1 MDMSCRL
8 FCHNQLRSTQIRIFS
23 GTPRL
28 TGTGEPLQVKECHL
42 AVERP
47 HSPNSV
53 SKKRLDFKSIH
64 LSPVQKNMFDSTC
77 VSNRLEGLWSL
88 SNDPAHMRFF
98 LPLQAAHLK
107 CRYKTQTCFVYLCI
121 VVFYVSEQQLKHS
134 SEGLRLKHVTVLS
147 L

>member
-64 LSPVQKNMFDSTC
+64 LSPVQKNMFDSAC

-88 SNDPAHMRFF
+88 SNDPAHMRIFS
-98 LPLQAAHLK
+98 P
-107 CRYKTQTCFVYLCI
+107 CRQHTSNVGIKR
-121 VVFYVSEQQLKHS
+121 KHPSFICLS
-134 SEGLRLKHVTVLS
+134 SLFSTFRNNN
-147 L
+147 